1 MKTLN
6 QLDLNLLKA
15 LAMLLDE
22 RNVTRAAQRLG
33 VTQPAM
39 SAMLNR
45 LRDAFGD
52 PLNAAW
58 CQRRVRWNWWNRC
71 GRSSAMSARCCNPYA
86 SIRPARAHPDS
97 GDADR

>member
-52 PLNAAW
+52 PLFIRA
-58 CQRRVRWNWWNRC
+58 QRGLVPTPRALELVEPLRQIISDVSTLLQPVRFDPA
-71 GRSSAMSARCCNPYA
+71 SACA
-86 SIRPARAHPDS
+86 S
-97 GDADR
+97 